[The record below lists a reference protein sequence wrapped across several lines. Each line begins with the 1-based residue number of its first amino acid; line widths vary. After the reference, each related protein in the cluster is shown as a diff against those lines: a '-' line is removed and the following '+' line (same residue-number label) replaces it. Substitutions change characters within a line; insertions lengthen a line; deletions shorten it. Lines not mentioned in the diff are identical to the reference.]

1 MQQDMDPDRRR
12 DAWKWAL
19 HEDNLFD
26 SRLQVFLTAHAILIM
41 AAGFAVQKD
50 TPSTPFLLF
59 LAILGVI
66 LGAIWLVVQV
76 QSCRIVERIE
86 AILGEDGMFQEVFT
100 DLEKS
105 KLFRYPR
112 NVIMTWILPVL
123 ILLWWA
129 AFIAFAVMGAFDGNA
144 G

>member
-1 MQQDMDPDRRR
+1 MDSDRRR
-12 DAWKWAL
+12 DAWKWGI

-41 AAGFAVQKD
+41 AAGFAVQKEQ
-50 TPSTPFLLF
+50 PSKAFLLF
-59 LAILGVI
+59 LAVLGLVLGLVWMVI
-66 LGAIWLVVQV
+66 QI

-86 AILGEDGMFQEVFT
+86 AILDGDAIFNEVFA

-112 NVIMTWILPVL
+112 NVIMTWILPTVM
-123 ILLWWA
+123 LLWWGV
-129 AFIAFAVMGAFDGNA
+129 FIIFTVFGAFDGSA